1 MNKKLNV
8 LLLGFSER
16 VTYIIE
22 LLLLSN
28 KNINNVSV
36 VHNIVWAKEVLNTKN
51 TDVIILDSKFSDNEG
66 LVFFTGV
73 KKISPSIR
81 TIILTNYTDNFHN
94 SYAKKIGIDYLIDK
108 SMAYKEL
115 SKILSKINSTSL

>member
-51 TDVIILDSKFSDNEG
+51 TDVIILDSKFTDNEG

-81 TIILTNYTDNFHN
+81 TIILTNYTDNLHN
-94 SYAKKIGIDYLIDK
+94 SYAKKNWHRLF
-108 SMAYKEL
+108 
-115 SKILSKINSTSL
+115 N